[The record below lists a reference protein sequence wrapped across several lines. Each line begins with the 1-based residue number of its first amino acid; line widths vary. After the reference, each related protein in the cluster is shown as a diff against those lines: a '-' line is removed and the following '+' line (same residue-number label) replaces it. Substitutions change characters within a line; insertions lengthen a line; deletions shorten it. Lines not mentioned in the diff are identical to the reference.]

1 MSEEKNKTQLEKL
14 IHIEAVKRYEN
25 DLQNLAVAFVKNG
38 FGNIAVK
45 PSKSFCATKIN
56 ECLEYHGN
64 QLKFC
69 TDFRSLGE
77 GKKTFEKIMKELIP
91 EFDQYKQQNIE
102 KHVDE
107 ITASIFNNLNDIKQL
122 FEERN

>member
-45 PSKSFCATKIN
+45 PSKSFYATKIN
-56 ECLEYHGN
+56 ECLEFHGN

-69 TDFRSLGE
+69 TDFGSLGE
-77 GKKTFEKIMKELIP
+77 GKKTFEKS
-91 EFDQYKQQNIE
+91 
-102 KHVDE
+102 H
-107 ITASIFNNLNDIKQL
+107 
-122 FEERN
+122 ERIDS